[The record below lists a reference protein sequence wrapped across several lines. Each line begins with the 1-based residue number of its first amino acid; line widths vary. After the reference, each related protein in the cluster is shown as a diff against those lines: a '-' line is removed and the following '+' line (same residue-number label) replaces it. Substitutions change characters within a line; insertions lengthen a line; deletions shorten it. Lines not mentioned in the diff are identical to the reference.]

1 MKITKDTSLQ
11 ELRQVGI
18 VDKEVYRYLS
28 EEGYKLVNDVVIR
41 KDSVYWNSQK
51 SDVRSFA
58 TFIQSIS
65 DFIYRYENKQIDE
78 DIEALLPH
86 TLLFTIR
93 SIYENEKKRFNADY
107 VLSLNL
113 YDESDFF
120 APSFFY
126 Q

>member
-18 VDKEVYRYLS
+18 VDKEVYLYLS

-58 TFIQSIS
+58 AFIQSIS
-65 DFIYRYENKQIDE
+65 E
-78 DIEALLPH
+78 D
-86 TLLFTIR
+86 R
-93 SIYENEKKRFNADY
+93 KS
-107 VLSLNL
+107 VV
-113 YDESDFF
+113 
-120 APSFFY
+120 
-126 Q
+126 